1 MQLDPL
7 GTAPLLLVVVIL
19 SAVALAKVDPSF
31 DRSLTRFSRRL
42 FGRYVPPSE
51 DRSRLLQSAF
61 VVYTYRTYAARTLFF
76 TALAAVGGAVVG
88 VYAFG
93 ALLLAI
99 PTIVDLMMGLP
110 RTMVNALGIR
120 GFELVLSE
128 RETLWIAMAGGLV
141 GGLVASGLT
150 YWLRWELPR
159 STAAARERAIDE
171 GQGRTLAFLYAL
183 SRGGVAFPQALRTL
197 ADNRGIYGA
206 SAEEVSVAVRQM
218 DLFGQDMITAVR
230 GMAERTPSEDF
241 KTFSENLA
249 SVLQSG
255 RSLSTFL
262 REQYERTKAES
273 ERRQEEILEH
283 LATVAEA
290 YVTVLVAA
298 VLFFITILL
307 VFGLTLTDT
316 LPFLKIVG
324 YVMIPLANAGFMLY
338 LDQRLS
344 VLGIGNNK
352 TSTTLDRRET
362 TTFAKPTETGR
373 TTAADGGYA
382 DSIERRQL
390 AFYDKVA
397 SVRRL
402 VTSPIETFLWN
413 PSRILYVTVP
423 IALLAVLLRA
433 PAAFETGAVNV
444 RALDDVLLQSLLFV
458 LVTFAIVRELYTRRI
473 RRIEAATPELL
484 ERLASLNEAG
494 MTVVES
500 LERVRGTDVG
510 ELSTEVERIWADVT
524 MGANVEDALTRL
536 GRRIRTTSMSRVVTL
551 LTNAMRSSGKMGPIL
566 RIAADQARADHR
578 LRRQRRQ
585 QMLTYLVV
593 IYISFLVFLV
603 IIASVQEV
611 LVPAL
616 PSSVPTPENTGRLG
630 VNADQFARLG
640 QVDKA
645 AYTLVF
651 FHTAL
656 VQALFTGFV
665 GGQLGE
671 GSLRDGAK
679 HAAIMLGVAYVVFLL
694 LSSPVASVT
703 VDAPTASQETI
714 TVDSVSLSDGGYVV
728 IYQQEVGGDVVG
740 QSAYLGPGTHKD
752 VEIAVDGSLE
762 RGRSIVVVPHM
773 DTDDDQTLSY
783 DAGFERD
790 RPYPAP
796 GQGEF
801 VTVELDVR

>member
-1 MQLDPL
+1 MQLNPL
-7 GTAPLLLVVVIL
+7 GTLPVFVVIAIL
-19 SAVALAKVDPSF
+19 CVVALAMLDETF
-31 DRSLTRFSRRL
+31 DTSLTRFSRRL
-42 FGRYVPPSE
+42 FGRYVPASE
-51 DRSRLLQSAF
+51 ERERLLKSAF
-61 VVYTYRTYAARTLFF
+61 VVSTYRTYAARTLLY
-76 TALAAVGGAVVG
+76 TALSALGGAITG
-88 VYAFG
+88 VYLFG
-93 ALLLAI
+93 GLLLAI
-99 PTIVDLMMGLP
+99 PGIVDLMMGLP

-120 GFELVLSE
+120 GFELVLTQ
-128 RETLWIAMAGGLV
+128 REILLILLSGGVLTGV
-141 GGLVASGLT
+141 TAAGLT

-159 STAAARERAIDE
+159 SRAAVRQRAIDE

-183 SRGGVAFPQALRTL
+183 SRGGVSFPKALRTL
-197 ADNRGIYGA
+197 SDNREIYGA

-230 GMAERTPSEDF
+230 GMAGRTPSEDF
-241 KTFSENLA
+241 QTFAENLA

-262 REQYERTKAES
+262 REQYERTKDES

-316 LPFLKIVG
+316 LVFIQMVG
-324 YVMIPLANAGFMLY
+324 YLMIPLANAGFMLY
-338 LDQRLS
+338 LGQRLAI
-344 VLGIGNNK
+344 LGIGNNK
-352 TSTTLDRRET
+352 TTSLLDRRAT
-362 TTFAKPTETGR
+362 TTFAKPTDSGGS
-373 TTAADGGYA
+373 TATDGGYA

-390 AFYDKVA
+390 AVYDRIATVK
-397 SVRRL
+397 RL
-402 VTSPIETFLWN
+402 VTSPVETFLWN
-413 PSRILYVTVP
+413 PSRVLYVTVP
-423 IALLAVLLRA
+423 VAVLAIVLRA
-433 PAAFETGAVNV
+433 PAAFETGTVNLRV
-444 RALDDVLLQSLLFV
+444 LDDVLIQSLLFV
-458 LVTFAIVRELYTRRI
+458 LATFAVARELYTRRI

-510 ELSTEVERIWADVT
+510 ALSEEVDRIWADVT
-524 MGANVEDALTRL
+524 MGANVEDALTRF

-551 LTNAMRSSGKMGPIL
+551 LINAMRSSGKMGPIL
-566 RIAADQARADHR
+566 RIAADQARSDHR

-585 QMLTYLVV
+585 EMLTYLVV

-630 VNADQFARLG
+630 VNVDQFARLG

-656 VQALFTGFV
+656 IQALFTGFV

-694 LSSPVASVT
+694 LSSPVASLT
-703 VDAPTASQETI
+703 VDSPAAGQERI
-714 TVDSVSLSDGGYVV
+714 TVDSASLSDGGYVV
-728 IYQQEVGGDVVG
+728 VYEDEAGGEIVG
-740 QSAYLGPGTHKD
+740 QSAYLVAGTHED
-752 VEIAVDGSLE
+752 VTIELDSPVERRDSL
-762 RGRSIVVVPHM
+762 VVVAHL
-773 DTDDDQTLSY
+773 DTDGDRVLNY
-783 DAGFERD
+783 GGFERD

-801 VTVELDVR
+801 VTVPVTVE

>member
-7 GTAPLLLVVVIL
+7 GIAPVFVVIAIL
-19 SAVALAKVDPSF
+19 CVVALAMLDETF

-42 FGRYVPPSE
+42 FGRYVPESE
-51 DRSRLLQSAF
+51 DRERRLKAAF
-61 VVYTYRTYAARTLFF
+61 MTYTYRTYAARTFMY
-76 TALAAVGGAVVG
+76 TALAALAGAIVG
-88 VYAFG
+88 VYAFS
-93 ALLLAI
+93 ATLLAI
-99 PTIVDLMMGLP
+99 PAIVDLLMGLP

-120 GFELVLSE
+120 GFELLLSD
-128 RETLWIAMAGGLV
+128 RQILWVVMSGGLV
-141 GGLVASGLT
+141 GGLTGAGLT

-159 STAAARERAIDE
+159 SRAAVRQRAIDE
-171 GQGRTLAFLYAL
+171 GMGRMLAFLYAL
-183 SRGGVAFPQALRTL
+183 SRGGVPFPAALGTL
-197 ADNRGIYGA
+197 ADNREIYGA

-218 DLFGQDMITAVR
+218 DLFGRDMITAVR
-230 GMAERTPSEDF
+230 EMAKRTPSDDF
-241 KTFSENLA
+241 RTFSENLA

-262 REQYERTKAES
+262 REQYERTKEEN

-316 LPFLKIVG
+316 LVFLQMVG
-324 YVMIPLANAGFMLY
+324 YLMIPLANAGFMLY
-338 LDQRLS
+338 LAQRLEI
-344 VLGIGNNK
+344 LGIGNDK
-352 TSTTLDRRET
+352 TAGLLDLGET
-362 TTFAKPTETGR
+362 TTFAKPSTDAGTR
-373 TTAADGGYA
+373 LTDGGYA
-382 DSIERRQL
+382 DSLRHRSL
-390 AFYDKVA
+390 ALYDRIAAVK
-397 SVRRL
+397 RFF
-402 VTSPIETFLWN
+402 TSPVQTFLWN

-423 IALLAVLLRA
+423 IAVVSIVWRA
-433 PAAFETGAVNV
+433 PAAFATGSINV
-444 RALDDVLLQSLLFV
+444 RMLDDVLIQALLFV
-458 LVTFAIVRELYTRRI
+458 LISYAILRELYSMRV

-510 ELSTEVERIWADVT
+510 DLSDEVDRLWADVRL
-524 MGANVEDALTRL
+524 GANVEDALTRF
-536 GRRIRTTSMSRVVTL
+536 GRRIRTTSISRVVTL
-551 LTNAMRSSGKMGPIL
+551 LINAMRSSGKMGPIL
-566 RIAADQARADHR
+566 RIAADQARSDYR

-603 IIASVQEV
+603 IITSVQEV

-630 VNADQFARLG
+630 VNTDQFARLG
-640 QVDKA
+640 SVDKA

-656 VQALFTGFV
+656 IQALFSGFV

-679 HAAIMLGVAYVVFLL
+679 HAAIMLGVAYVAFLL
-694 LSSPVASVT
+694 LSSPVASI
-703 VDAPTASQETI
+703 AMENPSAGQEAI
-714 TVDSVSLSDGGYVV
+714 TVDSVSLSEGGYVV
-728 IYQQEVGGDVVG
+728 VYQGEVGGTVVG
-740 QSAYLGPGTHKD
+740 QSEYLGPGTHRN
-752 VEIAVDGSLE
+752 VEIEVTGQIRPGGPVIA
-762 RGRSIVVVPHM
+762 VPHL
-773 DTDDDQTLSY
+773 DTDGDRVFEYS
-783 DAGFERD
+783 GFDTD

-801 VTVELDVR
+801 VTVEKQVQ

>member
-1 MQLDPL
+1 
-7 GTAPLLLVVVIL
+7 
-19 SAVALAKVDPSF
+19 
-31 DRSLTRFSRRL
+31 
-42 FGRYVPPSE
+42 
-51 DRSRLLQSAF
+51 
-61 VVYTYRTYAARTLFF
+61 
-76 TALAAVGGAVVG
+76 
-88 VYAFG
+88 
-93 ALLLAI
+93 
-99 PTIVDLMMGLP
+99 
-110 RTMVNALGIR
+110 
-120 GFELVLSE
+120 
-128 RETLWIAMAGGLV
+128 
-141 GGLVASGLT
+141 
-150 YWLRWELPR
+150 
-159 STAAARERAIDE
+159 
-171 GQGRTLAFLYAL
+171 
-183 SRGGVAFPQALRTL
+183 
-197 ADNRGIYGA
+197 
-206 SAEEVSVAVRQM
+206 
-218 DLFGQDMITAVR
+218 
-230 GMAERTPSEDF
+230 
-241 KTFSENLA
+241 
-249 SVLQSG
+249 
-255 RSLSTFL
+255 
-262 REQYERTKAES
+262 
-273 ERRQEEILEH
+273 
-283 LATVAEA
+283 
-290 YVTVLVAA
+290 
-298 VLFFITILL
+298 
-307 VFGLTLTDT
+307 
-316 LPFLKIVG
+316 
-324 YVMIPLANAGFMLY
+324 
-338 LDQRLS
+338 
-344 VLGIGNNK
+344 
-352 TSTTLDRRET
+352 
-362 TTFAKPTETGR
+362 
-373 TTAADGGYA
+373 
-382 DSIERRQL
+382 
-390 AFYDKVA
+390 
-397 SVRRL
+397 
-402 VTSPIETFLWN
+402 
-413 PSRILYVTVP
+413 
-423 IALLAVLLRA
+423 
-433 PAAFETGAVNV
+433 
-444 RALDDVLLQSLLFV
+444 
-458 LVTFAIVRELYTRRI
+458 
-473 RRIEAATPELL
+473 LL

-524 MGANVEDALTRL
+524 MGANVEDALTRF

-703 VDAPTASQETI
+703 VDAPTANQETI